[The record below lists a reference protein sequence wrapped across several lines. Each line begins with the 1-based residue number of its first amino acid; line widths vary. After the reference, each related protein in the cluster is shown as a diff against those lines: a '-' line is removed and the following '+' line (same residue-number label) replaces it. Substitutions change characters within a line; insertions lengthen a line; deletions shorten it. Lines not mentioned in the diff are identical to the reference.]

1 MKKESK
7 MSSYATGKKRI
18 LREKSF
24 NNCCTLIK
32 GEEIKKDLSPFL
44 TFRFYLLRIG
54 SENSLKRRER
64 VSACARVTERDSLR
78 VCVCIS
84 E

>member
-1 MKKESK
+1 MLSE
-7 MSSYATGKKRI
+7 KR
-18 LREKSF
+18 F

-44 TFRFYLLRIG
+44 TFRFHLLRIG
-54 SENSLKRRER
+54 SENSLKRRESVRACVR
-64 VSACARVTERDSLR
+64 VREKELACVF
-78 VCVCIS
+78 VS